1 VKKYDNGQDPGPLLN
16 ELEIPEYVRQRVAL
30 VSDKLFSHIVNSN
43 LEVRTSVSINPETGA
58 AEEGALFTYE
68 ALPRSTV
75 LLWEVICKNPTHF
88 KLGDAAVSAVEDMN
102 NVFKVVEA
110 AHPYLECLGI
120 GGMGTRGMGRLRV
133 LSLSRSSASGNQTG
147 GA

>member
-1 VKKYDNGQDPGPLLN
+1 
-16 ELEIPEYVRQRVAL
+16 
-30 VSDKLFSHIVNSN
+30 
-43 LEVRTSVSINPETGA
+43 
-58 AEEGALFTYE
+58 
-68 ALPRSTV
+68 
-75 LLWEVICKNPTHF
+75 VICKNPTHF

-133 LSLSRSSASGNQTG
+133 LSPSRSSASGNQTG

>member
-1 VKKYDNGQDPGPLLN
+1 
-16 ELEIPEYVRQRVAL
+16 
-30 VSDKLFSHIVNSN
+30 
-43 LEVRTSVSINPETGA
+43 VSINPETGA

-75 LLWEVICKNPTHF
+75 LQWDVICKNPTHF
-88 KLGDAAVSAVEDMN
+88 KVGDAAVSAVQNIN

-133 LSLSRSSASGNQTG
+133 LSSKGPSQPSAADGGQAG

>member
-1 VKKYDNGQDPGPLLN
+1 VGE
-16 ELEIPEYVRQRVAL
+16 ELKIPEYVRQRLAL

-68 ALPRSTV
+68 ALPRSAV
-75 LLWEVICKNPTHF
+75 LFWEVICKNPAHF
-88 KLGDAAVSAVEDMN
+88 KVGNAAVDAVDSSDG
-102 NVFKVVEA
+102 VFDVVTA
-110 AHPYLECLGI
+110 ARLYLECLGI
-120 GGMGTRGMGRLRV
+120 GRMGTRGMGRLRV
-133 LSLSRSSASGNQTG
+133 LSAKATSQQSVGPQNQTG